1 MESFCHQ
8 NFDWGKTRAL
18 VILSVC
24 ELLGMSLWFS
34 ASAVLP
40 SLKAQYPMSGMQAAA
55 LASGVALGF
64 VAGTLLSAVLGLA
77 DRIEPRKLFAASSVV
92 GALATGVSVWVDPT
106 SILFILLRIIVG
118 ASLAGVYP
126 PAIKMMA
133 SWAAGDLG
141 LLVGVL
147 VAASTLGGSSAFL
160 LAAFGALDWRS
171 VQFGA
176 AAMALLGALLIQAF
190 HPGPAHRQATV
201 FRARY
206 VLDAWRNK
214 SLRFANF
221 GYYGHMWELYAL
233 WAWIAAFAEA
243 SFRFSAATADAVYWA
258 KLAAFATI
266 GCGAI
271 GSLAGGVLADRF
283 GRTSLTIG
291 AMLLSGSC
299 ALLAGV
305 LFGGPVWLIMAF
317 CAGWGIAAVAD
328 SAQVRA

>member
-1 MESFCHQ
+1 VSSAGRRWEA
-8 NFDWGKTRAL
+8 AL
-18 VILSVC
+18 VC
-24 ELLGMSLWFS
+24 
-34 ASAVLP
+34 AV
-40 SLKAQYPMSGMQAAA
+40 
-55 LASGVALGF
+55 
-64 VAGTLLSAVLGLA
+64 GL
-77 DRIEPRKLFAASSVV
+77 EPRNLFATWGVV

-106 SILFILLRIIVG
+106 SALFILLRIIVG

-141 LLVGVL
+141 LLVGML

-176 AAMALLGALLIQAF
+176 AAMALLAALLIQAF
-190 HPGPAHRQATV
+190 QPGKVHRRATM

-243 SFRFSAATADAVYWA
+243 SLRFSASTTDAVYWA
-258 KLAAFATI
+258 KLTAFAT
-266 GCGAI
+266 
-271 GSLAGGVLADRF
+271 
-283 GRTSLTIG
+283 
-291 AMLLSGSC
+291 
-299 ALLAGV
+299 
-305 LFGGPVWLIMAF
+305 
-317 CAGWGIAAVAD
+317 
-328 SAQVRA
+328 